1 MNKKND
7 KAYLIP
13 VLWFSLGGIIF
24 YTLYR
29 VIKLFV

>member
-1 MNKKND
+1 MKKKGD

-13 VLWFSLGGIIF
+13 LLWFSLGVIIF

-29 VIKLFV
+29 VIKLFI

>member
-1 MNKKND
+1 MNKKGD

-13 VLWFSLGGIIF
+13 LLWFFLGVIIF

-29 VIKLFV
+29 VIKLFI